1 MKLSATQ
8 RRGIIKLV
16 ISNMESKLYHY
27 FSLKVT
33 SPSTLKPIRHG
44 QFEGAWD
51 GLGGGGREEGGES
64 SCDV

>member
-1 MKLSATQ
+1 
-8 RRGIIKLV
+8 
-16 ISNMESKLYHY
+16 MESKLYHY

-51 GLGGGGREEGGES
+51 GLGGGGGGGEG
-64 SCDV
+64 SCDL

>member
-1 MKLSATQ
+1 
-8 RRGIIKLV
+8 
-16 ISNMESKLYHY
+16 MESKLYHY

-51 GLGGGGREEGGES
+51 GLGGGGGGGEG
-64 SCDV
+64 SCDLLH